1 MSNTIVSNFGN
12 YNPIDPAVIAYVNAA
27 IATANADSV
36 QASPPS
42 VENGI
47 AQYVDTTG
55 KLIKST
61 PYTMPDTL
69 GVAGQVLEV
78 DAGGN
83 IIYDSVDEY
92 PQHIYQH

>member
-42 VENGI
+42 IENGI

-55 KLIKST
+55 
-61 PYTMPDTL
+61 
-69 GVAGQVLEV
+69 
-78 DAGGN
+78 N
-83 IIYDSVDEY
+83 
-92 PQHIYQH
+92 